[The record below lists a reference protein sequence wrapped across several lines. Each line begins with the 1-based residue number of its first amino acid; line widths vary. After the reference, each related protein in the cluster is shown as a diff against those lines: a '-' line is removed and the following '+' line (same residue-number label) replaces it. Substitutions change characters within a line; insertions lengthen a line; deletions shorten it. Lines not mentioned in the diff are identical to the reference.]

1 MEFFA
6 EHLLE
11 FILGIFSFVIT
22 TVLGIVIK
30 HMADKQKK
38 IEADATAAAEAQE
51 KEYKRLL
58 KDEQT
63 RNYREMILKELKPII
78 DEIAVIKANSTDHVE
93 EISNY
98 IEKDEQEF
106 EVRLG
111 ALKAYHISDRDEV
124 ADEINKRT
132 KELERKLLKIVESY
146 KFRFIQLCQT
156 HLQDGYITSSEWA
169 QITAFYDV
177 YSGLGGNGQAED
189 YYEQVKKLDII
200 PDNHA

>member
-1 MEFFA
+1 MEFVA
-6 EHLLE
+6 EHLVE

-30 HMADKQKK
+30 YMADKQKK
-38 IEADATAAAEAQE
+38 IEADAKAAAEAQE

-63 RNYREMILKELKPII
+63 RNYRDMILKELKPII
-78 DEIAVIKANSTDHVE
+78 DEIAVIKESITDHVE
-93 EISNY
+93 EISSY

-111 ALKAYHISDRDEV
+111 ALKAYHISDRDEI
-124 ADEINKRT
+124 ADEINQRT
-132 KELERKLLKIVESY
+132 KELERKLIKIVESY

-156 HLQDGYITSSEWA
+156 HLQDGYITNSEWA

-177 YSGLGGNGQAED
+177 YHGLGGNGQAED
-189 YYEQVKKLDII
+189 YYEQVKKLEIV
-200 PDNHA
+200 PD

>member
-1 MEFFA
+1 MDFLA
-6 EHLLE
+6 EHLVE

-22 TVLGIVIK
+22 TVLGVVIK

-38 IEADATAAAEAQE
+38 IEADAKAAAEAQE

-63 RNYREMILKELKPII
+63 RNYRDMILKELRPII
-78 DEIAVIKANSTDHVE
+78 DEIAVIKESITEHVE
-93 EISNY
+93 AIAAY
-98 IEKDEQEF
+98 IEQDEKEF

-124 ADEINKRT
+124 ADEINQRT

-156 HLQDGYITSSEWA
+156 HLQDGYITNAEWA

-177 YSGLGGNGQAED
+177 YHSLGGNGQAED
-189 YYEQVKKLDII
+189 YYEQVKKLEII
-200 PDNHA
+200 SDNHI

>member
-1 MEFFA
+1 MAFVA
-6 EHLLE
+6 EHLVE

-38 IEADATAAAEAQE
+38 IEADAKAAAEAQE

-63 RNYREMILKELKPII
+63 RNYRDMILKELKPII
-78 DEIAVIKANSTDHVE
+78 DEIAVIKESITDHVE
-93 EISNY
+93 EISSY

-111 ALKAYHISDRDEV
+111 ALKAYHISDRDEI
-124 ADEINKRT
+124 ADEINQRT
-132 KELERKLLKIVESY
+132 KELERKLIKIVESY

-156 HLQDGYITSSEWA
+156 HLQDGYITNSEWA

-177 YSGLGGNGQAED
+177 YHGLGGNGQAED
-189 YYEQVKKLDII
+189 YYEQVKKLEIV
-200 PDNHA
+200 PD

>member
-1 MEFFA
+1 MEFVA
-6 EHLLE
+6 EHLVE

-38 IEADATAAAEAQE
+38 IEADAKAAAEAQE

-63 RNYREMILKELKPII
+63 RNYRDMILKELKPII
-78 DEIAVIKANSTDHVE
+78 DEIAVIKESITDHVE
-93 EISNY
+93 EISSY

-111 ALKAYHISDRDEV
+111 ALKAYHISDRDEI
-124 ADEINKRT
+124 ADEINQRT
-132 KELERKLLKIVESY
+132 KELERKLVKIVESY

-156 HLQDGYITSSEWA
+156 HLQDGYITNSEWA

-177 YSGLGGNGQAED
+177 YHGLGGNGQAED
-189 YYEQVKKLDII
+189 YYEQVKKLEIV
-200 PDNHA
+200 PD

>member
-1 MEFFA
+1 MEFVA
-6 EHLLE
+6 EHLVE

-30 HMADKQKK
+30 YMADKQKK
-38 IEADATAAAEAQE
+38 IEADAKAAAEAQE

-63 RNYREMILKELKPII
+63 RNYRDMILKELKPII
-78 DEIAVIKANSTDHVE
+78 DEIAVIKESITDHVE
-93 EISNY
+93 EISSY

-111 ALKAYHISDRDEV
+111 ALKAYHISDRDEI
-124 ADEINKRT
+124 ADEINQRT
-132 KELERKLLKIVESY
+132 KELERKLIKIVESY

-156 HLQDGYITSSEWA
+156 HLQDGYITNSEWA

-177 YSGLGGNGQAED
+177 YHGLGGNGQAED
-189 YYEQVKKLDII
+189 YYEQVKKL
-200 PDNHA
+200 